1 MGTISLKHAPW
12 FVEALS
18 TNRIVTVAQQP
29 AGNGLSYAIVP
40 FNDINKLPACAR
52 ACGPL
57 WDANGACVPPAVAA
71 ADAGTYESCFCAD
84 SRVAPFSTGGGA
96 NICPNACPGNPQG
109 LSSIGNWFSSF
120 CNGKVKTTPQTAAT
134 NPAAATNTPGS
145 GSDSA
150 GSNSGNGGDWLSN
163 HWQWVIMLVIL
174 VVGIAGIWIG
184 ACIWRRR
191 YLRKKD
197 RQTSLGQKHS
207 GSASRP
213 SWGPAVTGAETAAP
227 VAYDA
232 GRDTEQAVAGEKAEK
247 TKPKKK
253 WTVTQRT

>member
-1 MGTISLKHAPW
+1 M
-12 FVEALS
+12 
-18 TNRIVTVAQQP
+18 AQQP
-29 AGNGLSYAIVP
+29 AGNGLSYTIVP
-40 FNDINKLPACAR
+40 FNDISKLPACAN

-57 WDANGACVPPAVAA
+57 WDANGACVPPALPT
-71 ADAGTYESCFCAD
+71 ADASTYESCFCAD
-84 SRVAPFSTGGGA
+84 SRIAPFSTGGGA
-96 NICPNACPGNPQG
+96 NVCPNACPGNPQG
-109 LSSIGNWFSSF
+109 LSSIGNWFTSF
-120 CNGKVKTTPQTAAT
+120 CNGKAPKNTPQTT
-134 NPAAATNTPGS
+134 GTNTAAETNAAGSS
-145 GSDSA
+145 GSNNG

-207 GSASRP
+207 GSASHP
-213 SWGPAVTGAETAAP
+213 SWGPAVTGTETATPTAQN
-227 VAYDA
+227 A
-232 GRDTEQAVAGEKAEK
+232 GRDPERGVATEKAGK
-247 TKPKKK
+247 TQPKKK